1 MTMQNRN
8 DQEKWALVDVR
19 SPGEFAAGHVAGAI
33 NVPLDQLEQ
42 SLAGLFPDKDQPL
55 LVYCL
60 SGARSGMAVQWLQ
73 QIGYKQAING
83 GGVGAVALQMGRALQ
98 RL

>member
-1 MTMQNRN
+1 MNN
-8 DQEKWALVDVR
+8 QENWALVDVR
-19 SPGEFAAGHVAGAI
+19 SPGEFAAGHVPGSI
-33 NVPLDQLEQ
+33 NVPLDRLEQ
-42 SLAGLFPDKDQPL
+42 ELAVLFPDKDKPL

-73 QIGYKQAING
+73 QIGYHQAVNG
-83 GGVGAVALQMGRALQ
+83 GGVGAVALQLGRNLQ

>member
-1 MTMQNRN
+1 MQSLIE
-8 DQEKWALVDVR
+8 EKNGLLVDVR

-33 NVPLDQLEQ
+33 NLPLDQLADNVARA
-42 SLAGLFPDKDQPL
+42 LPDLHQPL

-60 SGARSGMAVQWLQ
+60 SGARSGVAVQWLQ
-73 QIGYKQAING
+73 QMGYTQAVNG
-83 GGVGAVALQMGRALQ
+83 GGVSAVALQLGRALQ